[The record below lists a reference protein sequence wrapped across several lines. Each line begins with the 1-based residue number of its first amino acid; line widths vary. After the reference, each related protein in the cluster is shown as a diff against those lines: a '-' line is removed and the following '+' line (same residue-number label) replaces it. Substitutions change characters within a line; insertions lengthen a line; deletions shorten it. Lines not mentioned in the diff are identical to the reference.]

1 MADDYAWSQLTAKQ
15 KDVLEEAA
23 RLWLSE
29 LHDYVIDGASCDKD
43 RDAYELQAFRIEDAL
58 SALEGK

>member
-23 RLWLSE
+23 RLWLEE
-29 LHDYVIDGASCDKD
+29 LHNYIIDGASCDEE
-43 RDAYELQAFRIEDAL
+43 RDSYDLQAFRIEDAL